1 MTRVFTYPLRS
12 LLGSYLRALIGV
24 ALTLVPLLLLNPIS
38 VIVYLL
44 VFLLCAFVW
53 YGLRAIFRQFT
64 QFEVSG
70 AGIVMSG
77 PVMRRIKW
85 EELDGFNLNYY
96 STRRDRE
103 AGWMHLKLKSGGVR
117 LSIDSTISG
126 FEELVERA
134 ARAAAEN
141 GLVPDRNTVRN
152 MQALGIVRRVHTPS
166 AAYGMA
172 DQ

>member
-1 MTRVFTYPLRS
+1 MTQVFTYPRKS
-12 LLGSYLRALIGV
+12 LLGSYIRAFFGIVG
-24 ALTLVPLLLLNPIS
+24 TLVPLLLLNPIS

-44 VFLLCAFVW
+44 VFLLCAFIL

-64 QFEVSG
+64 RFEVSG
-70 AGIVMSG
+70 AGIIMSG
-77 PVMRRIKW
+77 PVERRIKW

-103 AGWMHLKLKSGGVR
+103 AGWMHLKLKGGGVR
-117 LSIDSTISG
+117 LSIDSTIGG

-152 MQALGIVRRVHTPS
+152 MQALGIVRQARTPS
-166 AAYGMA
+166 TAYGMA
-172 DQ
+172 NR